1 MWNRIY
7 RLFAVMAV
15 VMMGV
20 PFAFEAS
27 ARVVSCSLSRVLQ
40 PEANAGELPVAQR
53 VQPDVNA
60 GEVPV
65 AQRVQPEANAGEVP
79 VAQTPDT
86 LNILSAHP
94 SGSEENVTVLSSG
107 VRITGLHSGKKVEG
121 TLTYKRGYIFTS
133 DNQPISISDA
143 GLYFSPADVVV
154 YKKNVKVFSSGRKV
168 LSFGAGGALLSA
180 TGALVLTETSTDNRE
195 AAAVLVLGTVAAVAV
210 MAPCTLVGVPM
221 QIKAKVR
228 LKSLVRKYNSAYIFG
243 SN

>member
-7 RLFAVMAV
+7 RLFAVISIAR
-15 VMMGV
+15 MGA
-20 PFAFEAS
+20 PSAFEAN
-27 ARVVSCSLSRVLQ
+27 ARVVSRSLSRVQ
-40 PEANAGELPVAQR
+40 PETNAGELPVAQR
-53 VQPDVNA
+53 VQS
-60 GEVPV
+60 
-65 AQRVQPEANAGEVP
+65 EANAGEVP
-79 VAQTPDT
+79 VAAQTPDT
-86 LNILSAHP
+86 LNILSARP
-94 SGSEENVTVLSSG
+94 SESEENVTVLSSG

-180 TGALVLTETSTDNRE
+180 TGALVLTEYSTDNRE

-221 QIKAKVR
+221 QIKAKAR

>member
-7 RLFAVMAV
+7 RLFAVMSIA
-15 VMMGV
+15 MMGV
-20 PFAFEAS
+20 SSAFEAS
-27 ARVVSCSLSRVLQ
+27 ARVVSRSLSRVQ
-40 PEANAGELPVAQR
+40 SEANARELPVAQR
-53 VQPDVNA
+53 VQSEVNA
-60 GEVPV
+60 GEL
-65 AQRVQPEANAGEVP
+65 P

-86 LNILSAHP
+86 LNILSARP
-94 SGSEENVTVLSSG
+94 SGAEENVTVLSSG

-180 TGALVLTETSTDNRE
+180 TGALVLTEYSTDNRE
-195 AAAVLVLGTVAAVAV
+195 AAAVLVLGTMVAV

-221 QIKAKVR
+221 QIKAKAR

-243 SN
+243 SK

>member
-7 RLFAVMAV
+7 RLFAVMSI

-20 PFAFEAS
+20 PSAFEAS
-27 ARVVSCSLSRVLQ
+27 ARVVSRSLSRVQ
-40 PEANAGELPVAQR
+40 SESNTGEQSVAQR
-53 VQPDVNA
+53 VQS
-60 GEVPV
+60 
-65 AQRVQPEANAGEVP
+65 EANAGEVP

-86 LNILSAHP
+86 LNILSARP

-168 LSFGAGGALLSA
+168 LSFGAGGALL
-180 TGALVLTETSTDNRE
+180 
-195 AAAVLVLGTVAAVAV
+195 
-210 MAPCTLVGVPM
+210 
-221 QIKAKVR
+221 
-228 LKSLVRKYNSAYIFG
+228 
-243 SN
+243 

>member
-7 RLFAVMAV
+7 RLFAVMSIA
-15 VMMGV
+15 MMGV
-20 PFAFEAS
+20 PSAFEAN
-27 ARVVSCSLSRVLQ
+27 ARVVSRSLSRVQ
-40 PEANAGELPVAQR
+40 SEANARVVSRSLSR
-53 VQPDVNA
+53 VQS
-60 GEVPV
+60 
-65 AQRVQPEANAGEVP
+65 EANAGEVP

-86 LNILSAHP
+86 LNILSAST

-180 TGALVLTETSTDNRE
+180 TGALVLTEYSTDNRE

-221 QIKAKVR
+221 QIKAKAR

>member
-1 MWNRIY
+1 M
-7 RLFAVMAV
+7 
-15 VMMGV
+15 
-20 PFAFEAS
+20 
-27 ARVVSCSLSRVLQ
+27 
-40 PEANAGELPVAQR
+40 
-53 VQPDVNA
+53 
-60 GEVPV
+60 
-65 AQRVQPEANAGEVP
+65 
-79 VAQTPDT
+79 AQTPDT
-86 LNILSAHP
+86 LNILSARP
-94 SGSEENVTVLSSG
+94 SGAEENVTVLSSG

-180 TGALVLTETSTDNRE
+180 TGALVLTEYSTDNRE

-221 QIKAKVR
+221 QIKAKAR

>member
-7 RLFAVMAV
+7 RLFAVMSIA
-15 VMMGV
+15 MMGA
-20 PFAFEAS
+20 PSAFEAS
-27 ARVVSCSLSRVLQ
+27 ARVVSRSLS
-40 PEANAGELPVAQR
+40 
-53 VQPDVNA
+53 
-60 GEVPV
+60 
-65 AQRVQPEANAGEVP
+65 RVQPEANAGEQPVAQRVQSEANAGEVP
-79 VAQTPDT
+79 VAAQTPDT
-86 LNILSAHP
+86 LNILSARP

-180 TGALVLTETSTDNRE
+180 TGALVLTEYSTDNRE
-195 AAAVLVLGTVAAVAV
+195 VAAVLVLGTVAAVAV

-221 QIKAKVR
+221 QIKAKAR

>member
-7 RLFAVMAV
+7 RLFAVMSIA
-15 VMMGV
+15 MMGV
-20 PFAFEAS
+20 PSAFDAS
-27 ARVVSCSLSRVLQ
+27 ARVVSRSLSRVQ
-40 PEANAGELPVAQR
+40 SEANAGELPVAQR
-53 VQPDVNA
+53 VQP
-60 GEVPV
+60 
-65 AQRVQPEANAGEVP
+65 EANAGELP

-86 LNILSAHP
+86 LNILSARP

-195 AAAVLVLGTVAAVAV
+195 TAAVLVLGTVAAVAV

-228 LKSLVRKYNSAYIFG
+228 MKSLVRKYNSAYIFG
-243 SN
+243 SK

>member
-7 RLFAVMAV
+7 RLFAVMSI

-20 PFAFEAS
+20 PSAFEAS

-40 PEANAGELPVAQR
+40 PEANAGE
-53 VQPDVNA
+53 
-60 GEVPV
+60 VPV
-65 AQRVQPEANAGEVP
+65 AQRVQSEANVGELPVAQKNQSEANAGEVP

-86 LNILSAHP
+86 LNILSARP

-243 SN
+243 SK

>member
-7 RLFAVMAV
+7 RLFAVISI

-20 PFAFEAS
+20 PSAFEAR
-27 ARVVSCSLSRVLQ
+27 ARVVSRSLSRVQ
-40 PEANAGELPVAQR
+40 PEA
-53 VQPDVNA
+53 NA

-65 AQRVQPEANAGEVP
+65 AQRVQSEANAGELP

-180 TGALVLTETSTDNRE
+180 TGALVLTEYSTDNRE
-195 AAAVLVLGTVAAVAV
+195 AAAVLVLGTVVAVAV

-221 QIKAKVR
+221 QIKAKAR

-243 SN
+243 SK

>member
-7 RLFAVMAV
+7 RLFAVMSI

-20 PFAFEAS
+20 PSAFEAS

-40 PEANAGELPVAQR
+40 SEANAGELPVVQRVQPEANAGELPVAQR
-53 VQPDVNA
+53 VQS
-60 GEVPV
+60 
-65 AQRVQPEANAGEVP
+65 EANAGELP
-79 VAQTPDT
+79 VAQAPDT
-86 LNILSAHP
+86 LNILSARP
-94 SGSEENVTVLSSG
+94 SESEENVTVLSSG

-180 TGALVLTETSTDNRE
+180 TGALVLTEYSTDNRE
-195 AAAVLVLGTVAAVAV
+195 AAALLVLGTVAAVAV

-221 QIKAKVR
+221 QIKAKAR

>member
-1 MWNRIY
+1 
-7 RLFAVMAV
+7 
-15 VMMGV
+15 MMGA
-20 PFAFEAS
+20 PSAFEAS
-27 ARVVSCSLSRVLQ
+27 ARVVSRSLSRVQ
-40 PEANAGELPVAQR
+40 SEANAGE
-53 VQPDVNA
+53 
-60 GEVPV
+60 VPIS
-65 AQRVQPEANAGEVP
+65 QRVQPETNAGEVP

-86 LNILSAHP
+86 LNILSARP

-180 TGALVLTETSTDNRE
+180 TGALVLTEYSTDNRE
-195 AAAVLVLGTVAAVAV
+195 AAVLVLGTVAAVAV

-221 QIKAKVR
+221 QIKAKAR

>member
-7 RLFAVMAV
+7 RLFAVMSIA
-15 VMMGV
+15 MMGV
-20 PFAFEAS
+20 PSAFDAS
-27 ARVVSCSLSRVLQ
+27 ARVVSRSLSRTQ
-40 PEANAGELPVAQR
+40 PEANARELPVARR
-53 VQPDVNA
+53 VQS
-60 GEVPV
+60 
-65 AQRVQPEANAGEVP
+65 EANAGEVP
-79 VAQTPDT
+79 VAAQTPDT
-86 LNILSAHP
+86 LNILSARP

-180 TGALVLTETSTDNRE
+180 TGALVLTEYSTDNRE

-221 QIKAKVR
+221 QIKAKAR

>member
-7 RLFAVMAV
+7 RLFAVMSIA
-15 VMMGV
+15 MMGA
-20 PFAFEAS
+20 PSAFEAN
-27 ARVVSCSLSRVLQ
+27 ARVVSRSLSRVQL
-40 PEANAGELPVAQR
+40 EVNAGELPVAQS
-53 VQPDVNA
+53 
-60 GEVPV
+60 
-65 AQRVQPEANAGEVP
+65 
-79 VAQTPDT
+79 PDT
-86 LNILSAHP
+86 LNILSARP

-180 TGALVLTETSTDNRE
+180 TGALVLTEYSTDNRE
-195 AAAVLVLGTVAAVAV
+195 AAALLVLGTVAAVAV

-221 QIKAKVR
+221 QIKAKARLTR

>member
-7 RLFAVMAV
+7 RLFAVISIA
-15 VMMGV
+15 MMGA
-20 PFAFEAS
+20 PSAFEAN
-27 ARVVSCSLSRVLQ
+27 ARVVSRSLSRVQ
-40 PEANAGELPVAQR
+40 PETNAGELPVAQR
-53 VQPDVNA
+53 VQS
-60 GEVPV
+60 
-65 AQRVQPEANAGEVP
+65 EANAGEVP
-79 VAQTPDT
+79 VAAQTPDT
-86 LNILSAHP
+86 LNILSARP

-180 TGALVLTETSTDNRE
+180 TGALVLTEYSTDNRE
-195 AAAVLVLGTVAAVAV
+195 AAALLVLGTVAAVAV

-221 QIKAKVR
+221 QIKAKAR

>member
-7 RLFAVMAV
+7 RLFAVMSIA
-15 VMMGV
+15 MMGV
-20 PFAFEAS
+20 PSAFEAN
-27 ARVVSCSLSRVLQ
+27 ARVVSRSLSRVQ
-40 PEANAGELPVAQR
+40 SEANAGELPVARR
-53 VQPDVNA
+53 VQSEAYA

-65 AQRVQPEANAGEVP
+65 A
-79 VAQTPDT
+79 AQTPDT

-94 SGSEENVTVLSSG
+94 SGAEENVTVLSSG

-180 TGALVLTETSTDNRE
+180 TGALVLTEYSTDNRE
-195 AAAVLVLGTVAAVAV
+195 AAALLVLGTVAAVAV

-221 QIKAKVR
+221 QIKAKAR

>member
-1 MWNRIY
+1 
-7 RLFAVMAV
+7 
-15 VMMGV
+15 MMGV
-20 PFAFEAS
+20 PSAFEAS
-27 ARVVSCSLSRVLQ
+27 ARVVNRSLSRVQ
-40 PEANAGELPVAQR
+40 SEVNAGELPEAQR
-53 VQPDVNA
+53 VQSEANA

-65 AQRVQPEANAGEVP
+65 AQRVQSEANARELSVA
-79 VAQTPDT
+79 AQTPDT
-86 LNILSAHP
+86 LNILSARP

-180 TGALVLTETSTDNRE
+180 TGALVLTEYSTDNRE

-221 QIKAKVR
+221 QIKAKAR

>member
-7 RLFAVMAV
+7 RLFAVMSIA
-15 VMMGV
+15 MMGATS
-20 PFAFEAS
+20 AFEAS
-27 ARVVSCSLSRVLQ
+27 ARVVSRSLSRVQ
-40 PEANAGELPVAQR
+40 SEANAGELLA
-53 VQPDVNA
+53 
-60 GEVPV
+60 

-79 VAQTPDT
+79 VAAQTPDT

-107 VRITGLHSGKKVEG
+107 VRITGRHSGKKVEG

-180 TGALVLTETSTDNRE
+180 TGALVLTEYSTDNRE

-221 QIKAKVR
+221 QIKAKAR

>member
-7 RLFAVMAV
+7 RLFAVMSIA
-15 VMMGV
+15 MMGA
-20 PFAFEAS
+20 PSAFEAS
-27 ARVVSCSLSRVLQ
+27 ARVVNRSLSRVQ
-40 PEANAGELPVAQR
+40 SE
-53 VQPDVNA
+53 VNA

-65 AQRVQPEANAGEVP
+65 AQRVQPEANAGELPVTQRVLQPEANAGEVP

-180 TGALVLTETSTDNRE
+180 TGALVLTEYSTDNRE
-195 AAAVLVLGTVAAVAV
+195 AAALLVLGTVAAVAV

-221 QIKAKVR
+221 QIKAKAR

>member
-7 RLFAVMAV
+7 RLFAVMSIA
-15 VMMGV
+15 MMGV
-20 PFAFEAS
+20 PSAFEAS
-27 ARVVSCSLSRVLQ
+27 ARVVNRSLSRVQ
-40 PEANAGELPVAQR
+40 S
-53 VQPDVNA
+53 
-60 GEVPV
+60 EV
-65 AQRVQPEANAGEVP
+65 NAGEVP

-86 LNILSAHP
+86 LNILSARP
-94 SGSEENVTVLSSG
+94 SESEDNVTVLSSG

-180 TGALVLTETSTDNRE
+180 TGALVLTEYSTDNRE
-195 AAAVLVLGTVAAVAV
+195 AAAVLILGTVAAVAV
-210 MAPCTLVGVPM
+210 MVPCTLVGVPM
-221 QIKAKVR
+221 QIKAKAPSEESRPQIQFRIHLR
-228 LKSLVRKYNSAYIFG
+228 LELI
-243 SN
+243 

>member
-7 RLFAVMAV
+7 RLFAVISIA
-15 VMMGV
+15 MMGA
-20 PFAFEAS
+20 PSAFEAN
-27 ARVVSCSLSRVLQ
+27 ARVVSRSLSRVQ
-40 PEANAGELPVAQR
+40 PETNAGELPVAQR
-53 VQPDVNA
+53 VQS
-60 GEVPV
+60 
-65 AQRVQPEANAGEVP
+65 EANAGEVP
-79 VAQTPDT
+79 VAAQTPDT
-86 LNILSAHP
+86 LNILSARP

-180 TGALVLTETSTDNRE
+180 TGVLVLTEYSTDNRE
-195 AAAVLVLGTVAAVAV
+195 AAALLVLGTVAAVAV

-221 QIKAKVR
+221 QIKAKAR

-243 SN
+243 SK

>member
-7 RLFAVMAV
+7 RLFAVMSI

-20 PFAFEAS
+20 PSAFEAS
-27 ARVVSCSLSRVLQ
+27 ARVVSRSLSRVQ
-40 PEANAGELPVAQR
+40 SESNTGEQSVAQR
-53 VQPDVNA
+53 VQS
-60 GEVPV
+60 
-65 AQRVQPEANAGEVP
+65 EANAGEVP
-79 VAQTPDT
+79 VAAQTPDT

-180 TGALVLTETSTDNRE
+180 TGALVLTEYSTDNRE
-195 AAAVLVLGTVAAVAV
+195 AAALLVLGTVAAVAV

-221 QIKAKVR
+221 QIKAKAR

-243 SN
+243 SK

>member
-7 RLFAVMAV
+7 RLFAVMSIA
-15 VMMGV
+15 MMGA
-20 PFAFEAS
+20 PSAFEAN
-27 ARVVSCSLSRVLQ
+27 ARVVNRSLSRVQ
-40 PEANAGELPVAQR
+40 SE
-53 VQPDVNA
+53 VNA

-65 AQRVQPEANAGEVP
+65 AQRVQSESNAGEVP

-86 LNILSAHP
+86 LNILSARP
-94 SGSEENVTVLSSG
+94 SESEENVTVLSSG

-121 TLTYKRGYIFTS
+121 TLTY
-133 DNQPISISDA
+133 A
-143 GLYFSPADVVV
+143 GLYFSPSDVVV

-180 TGALVLTETSTDNRE
+180 TGALVLTEYSTDNRE
-195 AAAVLVLGTVAAVAV
+195 AAALLVLGTVAAVAV

-221 QIKAKVR
+221 QIKAKAR

>member
-1 MWNRIY
+1 MSEYMWNRIY

-20 PFAFEAS
+20 PSAFEAS

-40 PEANAGELPVAQR
+40 PEADAGELPVAQR
-53 VQPDVNA
+53 VQS
-60 GEVPV
+60 
-65 AQRVQPEANAGEVP
+65 EANAGEVP
-79 VAQTPDT
+79 VAQAPDT
-86 LNILSAHP
+86 LNILSARP

-243 SN
+243 SK

>member
-7 RLFAVMAV
+7 RLFAVMSIA
-15 VMMGV
+15 MMGV
-20 PFAFEAS
+20 PSAFDAS
-27 ARVVSCSLSRVLQ
+27 ARVVSRSLSRTQ
-40 PEANAGELPVAQR
+40 PEANARELPVARR
-53 VQPDVNA
+53 VQS
-60 GEVPV
+60 
-65 AQRVQPEANAGEVP
+65 EANAGEVP
-79 VAQTPDT
+79 VAAQTPDT
-86 LNILSAHP
+86 LNILSARP

-180 TGALVLTETSTDNRE
+180 TGALVLTEYSTDNRE
-195 AAAVLVLGTVAAVAV
+195 VAAVLVLGTVAAVAV

-221 QIKAKVR
+221 QIKAKAR

>member
-1 MWNRIY
+1 
-7 RLFAVMAV
+7 
-15 VMMGV
+15 MMGA
-20 PFAFEAS
+20 PSAFEAN
-27 ARVVSCSLSRVLQ
+27 ARVVSRSLSRVQ
-40 PEANAGELPVAQR
+40 PETNAGELPVAQR
-53 VQPDVNA
+53 VQS
-60 GEVPV
+60 
-65 AQRVQPEANAGEVP
+65 EANAGEVP
-79 VAQTPDT
+79 VAAQTPDT
-86 LNILSAHP
+86 LNILSARP

-180 TGALVLTETSTDNRE
+180 TGALVLTEYSTDNRE
-195 AAAVLVLGTVAAVAV
+195 AAALLVLGTVAAVAV

-221 QIKAKVR
+221 QIKAKAR

>member
-20 PFAFEAS
+20 PSAFEAN
-27 ARVVSCSLSRVLQ
+27 ARVLSRPLSRVQ
-40 PEANAGELPVAQR
+40 PETDAGELPVARR
-53 VQPDVNA
+53 VQS
-60 GEVPV
+60 
-65 AQRVQPEANAGEVP
+65 EANAGEVP
-79 VAQTPDT
+79 VAAQTPDT
-86 LNILSAHP
+86 LNILSARP

-180 TGALVLTETSTDNRE
+180 TGALVLTEYSTDNRE

-221 QIKAKVR
+221 QIKAKAR

>member
-7 RLFAVMAV
+7 RLFAVMSIA
-15 VMMGV
+15 MMGV
-20 PFAFEAS
+20 PSAFEAS
-27 ARVVSCSLSRVLQ
+27 ARVVRRSLSRVQ
-40 PEANAGELPVAQR
+40 SEANAGELPVAR
-53 VQPDVNA
+53 
-60 GEVPV
+60 
-65 AQRVQPEANAGEVP
+65 RVQPEANAGEVP
-79 VAQTPDT
+79 VAAQTPDT

-180 TGALVLTETSTDNRE
+180 TGALVLTEYSTDNRE

-221 QIKAKVR
+221 QIKAKAR

>member
-7 RLFAVMAV
+7 RLFAVMSI
-15 VMMGV
+15 VMIGV
-20 PFAFEAS
+20 PSAFEAS
-27 ARVVSCSLSRVLQ
+27 ARVMSRSLS
-40 PEANAGELPVAQR
+40 
-53 VQPDVNA
+53 
-60 GEVPV
+60 
-65 AQRVQPEANAGEVP
+65 RVQPEANAGEVP

-86 LNILSAHP
+86 LNILSARP

-121 TLTYKRGYIFTS
+121 TLIYKRGYIFTS

-180 TGALVLTETSTDNRE
+180 TGALVLTEYSTDNRE
-195 AAAVLVLGTVAAVAV
+195 AAALLVLGTVAAVAV

-221 QIKAKVR
+221 QIKAKAR

-243 SN
+243 SK

>member
-7 RLFAVMAV
+7 RLFAVMSI

-20 PFAFEAS
+20 PSAFEAS
-27 ARVVSCSLSRVLQ
+27 ARVVGRSLSK
-40 PEANAGELPVAQR
+40 
-53 VQPDVNA
+53 VQSEVNA
-60 GEVPV
+60 GE
-65 AQRVQPEANAGEVP
+65 QP

-86 LNILSAHP
+86 LNILSARP
-94 SGSEENVTVLSSG
+94 SESEENVTVLSSG

-168 LSFGAGGALLSA
+168 LSFGAGGALLFWSRRRI
-180 TGALVLTETSTDNRE
+180 ALSNW
-195 AAAVLVLGTVAAVAV
+195 GI
-210 MAPCTLVGVPM
+210 GVDR
-221 QIKAKVR
+221 I
-228 LKSLVRKYNSAYIFG
+228 LH
-243 SN
+243 

>member
-7 RLFAVMAV
+7 RLFAVMSV

-20 PFAFEAS
+20 PSAFEAS
-27 ARVVSCSLSRVLQ
+27 ARVVSRSLSRVQSEANAGEVPVTQRVLQ
-40 PEANAGELPVAQR
+40 PEVNAGEL
-53 VQPDVNA
+53 
-60 GEVPV
+60 PV
-65 AQRVQPEANAGEVP
+65 AQRVQPEANAGELP

-86 LNILSAHP
+86 LNILSARP
-94 SGSEENVTVLSSG
+94 SESEDNVTVLSSG

-180 TGALVLTETSTDNRE
+180 TGALVLTEYSTDNRE
-195 AAAVLVLGTVAAVAV
+195 AAALLVLGTVAAVAV

-221 QIKAKVR
+221 QIKAKAR

>member
-7 RLFAVMAV
+7 RLFAVMSIA
-15 VMMGV
+15 MMGV
-20 PFAFEAS
+20 PSAFEAS
-27 ARVVSCSLSRVLQ
+27 ARVVSRSLSRVQ
-40 PEANAGELPVAQR
+40 SEANAGELPVAQR
-53 VQPDVNA
+53 VQPEVNA
-60 GEVPV
+60 GELPV
-65 AQRVQPEANAGEVP
+65 AQS
-79 VAQTPDT
+79 PDT
-86 LNILSAHP
+86 LNILSARP

-180 TGALVLTETSTDNRE
+180 TGALVLTEYSTDNRE

-210 MAPCTLVGVPM
+210 MVPCTLVGVPM
-221 QIKAKVR
+221 QIKAKAR

>member
-7 RLFAVMAV
+7 RLFAVMSIA
-15 VMMGV
+15 MMGV
-20 PFAFEAS
+20 PSAFEAN
-27 ARVVSCSLSRVLQ
+27 ARVVNRSLSRVQ

-53 VQPDVNA
+53 VQSEANA

-65 AQRVQPEANAGEVP
+65 AQRVQSETNAGEVP
-79 VAQTPDT
+79 VAAQTPDT
-86 LNILSAHP
+86 LNILSARP
-94 SGSEENVTVLSSG
+94 SRSEENVTVLSSG

-180 TGALVLTETSTDNRE
+180 TGALVLTEYSTDNRE

-221 QIKAKVR
+221 QIKAKAR